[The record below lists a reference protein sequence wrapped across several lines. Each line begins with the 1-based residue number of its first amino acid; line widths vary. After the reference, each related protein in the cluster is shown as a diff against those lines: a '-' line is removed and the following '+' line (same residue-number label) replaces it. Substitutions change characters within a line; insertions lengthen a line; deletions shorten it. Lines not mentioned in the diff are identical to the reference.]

1 MAIFFAKISY
11 FPSKASINV
20 DTLLKTK
27 TSKMTQKWL
36 KIAIFGSFLAKRH
49 IRDTPEH
56 SRILDIFGK
65 SANIKLSNKKQRKG
79 TKNDYTN
86 DF

>member
-11 FPSKASINV
+11 FSSKMSTNV

-56 SRILDIFGK
+56 SRILDIFRK
-65 SANIKLSNKKQRKG
+65 SAIIKLSNKK
-79 TKNDYTN
+79 TKERN
-86 DF
+86 